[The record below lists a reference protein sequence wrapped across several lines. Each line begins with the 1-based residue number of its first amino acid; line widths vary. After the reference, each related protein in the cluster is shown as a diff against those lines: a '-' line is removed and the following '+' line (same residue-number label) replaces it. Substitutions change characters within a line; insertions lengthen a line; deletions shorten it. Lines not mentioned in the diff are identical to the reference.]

1 MEYLSSHSFWVY
13 LAGFCRSACEVRPVP
28 ASSLY
33 YVCAFLMKFQ
43 SNPKIRDPDYAVPIS
58 LPFLLWRV
66 TAQFPLACMSTGMWA
81 YILLLGGRRCKTEYL
96 LFLWGIGRTAAN
108 ILWSHHCNPPP
119 FLNAALWNTFLP
131 FAAVVQL
138 QGVWDKMK
146 EYPKPG
152 MGLLIFPA
160 EMPQHWPHWL
170 AGGEVLCFWAGNV
183 LMAAAAA
190 LLCSSAWNLMNCFPR
205 YVGKSR
211 SQFSKALEWV
221 HNL

>member
-58 LPFLLWRV
+58 LPFFLWRV

-81 YILLLGGRRCKTEYL
+81 YILLLGGRRCKSEYL

-108 ILWSHHCNPPP
+108 ILWTHHCNPPP

-152 MGLLIFPA
+152 MGLLSSQQRRCHSIDLTGWLGVRCCVF
-160 EMPQHWPHWL
+160 EQGMSWWLQQQLCCVPQHGTWWIVSH
-170 AGGEVLCFWAGNV
+170 GT
-183 LMAAAAA
+183 
-190 LLCSSAWNLMNCFPR
+190 
-205 YVGKSR
+205 
-211 SQFSKALEWV
+211 
-221 HNL
+221 